1 MEEKKR
7 ALEEKISR
15 KQYYAQY
22 LKETISVKVDEKKKL
37 ELERLNTRQPPRGKS
52 KSEAIKMGNNYLYEA
67 KSLARHDLKDKK

>member
-52 KSEAIKMGNNYLYEA
+52 KS
-67 KSLARHDLKDKK
+67 